1 MSRSVD
7 NLNAN
12 FSAKVSPRAVIV
24 ALAGLLVL
32 LAVNWSIMQREHL
45 LREGQLVLL
54 ELAPVDPRSLMQGD
68 YMALR
73 FKITDEAFPNS
84 RWGLRP
90 RQDGVAEP
98 EFPVDGHLVVT
109 VDEHGV
115 GHFQRIARAGEV
127 RKSGEILLRYRV
139 RNDQIKFATNGYFF
153 EEGQAQTYE
162 QARYGAFRVAE
173 NGDMILT
180 AMHGL
185 DYALLKN
192 KIKQD
197 NT

>member
-84 RWGLRP
+84 RWGLRS
-90 RQDGVAEP
+90 RQDGAAEP

-115 GHFQRIARAGEV
+115 G
-127 RKSGEILLRYRV
+127 
-139 RNDQIKFATNGYFF
+139 QIKFATNGYFF